1 MAVKISLSTLKKQV
15 ENGMKK
21 KQLAEFYGIP
31 EIQVARLLKQ
41 AGLKIR
47 KFHTPAFE
55 LIDDENIQDNVD
67 ELKSAES
74 LENIET
80 VNVQEIFNDIED
92 NSKEDQAQVII
103 SDPILYNDI
112 TKEEYN
118 NENDEEDL
126 ILKELLK

>member
-103 SDPILYNDI
+103 SDPISYNDI

>member
-112 TKEEYN
+112 TKEEDN

>member
-80 VNVQEIFNDIED
+80 VNVQEILNDIED